1 MRKSYSHEQDGILHV
16 DVMKLTWDIDVIEDI
31 EGNLLCV
38 CTLINVYTKCQIS
51 QMLLL
56 LLKKFSATIQVKVTS
71 VELKIN

>member
-38 CTLINVYTKCQIS
+38 CTLIMYIQNVKSLKCFCYF
-51 QMLLL
+51 
-56 LLKKFSATIQVKVTS
+56 LKSFQRPFR
-71 VELKIN
+71 LR

>member
-38 CTLINVYTKCQIS
+38 CTLINVYTKC
-51 QMLLL
+51 
-56 LLKKFSATIQVKVTS
+56 
-71 VELKIN
+71 